1 MKSTALVAT
10 LAILLSGCLT
20 PKITRRYESKELTT
34 ATNPTYGP
42 SLTAFATDVPVA
54 TPQTTLVSLSDGGQ
68 AALIRELGAKAAD
81 ADDLIRLLGT
91 PILGPKVPQGTVDLT
106 VFERRVVLSVENRS
120 TKPGDRLNRVVMIL
134 KPSALVSAGLKGS
147 QFRRCEGRQRE
158 AASPVKHTTTKGTA

>member
-10 LAILLSGCLT
+10 FAILLSGCLT
-20 PKITRRYESKELTT
+20 PKITRRYETRQLTT

-54 TPQTTLVSLSDGGQ
+54 TPQTTLVRLSDGGQ
-68 AALIRELGAKAAD
+68 AALIRELGAKATD

-91 PILGPKVPQGTVDLT
+91 PILGPKVPQSTVDLT
-106 VFERRVVLSVENRS
+106 VFERRVVLSVENHS

-134 KPSALVSAGLKGS
+134 KPSLPGEFGS
-147 QFRRCEGRQRE
+147 WNQFVTRYQ
-158 AASPVKHTTTKGTA
+158 TINL